1 MLITSYSIFTFLL
14 ILLNYTILSQL
25 PKDTCCILELKI
37 ISAVPVVH
45 SKKVLFAHIC
55 HLSLSV
61 MLRAR
66 GFHDF
71 TADVP

>member
-14 ILLNYTILSQL
+14 ILLNYTILSPL
-25 PKDTCCILELKI
+25 PRKTCCILELKI

-45 SKKVLFAHIC
+45 GKKVIFAHIC

-61 MLRAR
+61 VTRAR
-66 GFHDF
+66 HCEISMIL
-71 TADVP
+71 P